1 MRNLPQTVPS
11 LSGTFSIHTRLAL
24 KPKMLKEPSS
34 PSHTIVLTVK
44 HCSKIETFELN
55 KENSQHI
62 TKAIRNLGNALILK
76 LVALN
81 KISGKLKNNCFKI
94 PNYA

>member
-24 KPKMLKEPSS
+24 KPKMLKKPSS

-44 HCSKIETFELN
+44 HCSKIETFEL
-55 KENSQHI
+55 KEENSQHI
-62 TKAIRNLGNALILK
+62 TKAIRNLGIVLILK
-76 LVALN
+76 FLALC
-81 KISGKLKNNCFKI
+81 KFSSKLKINRFKI